1 MKTKYVLLLVIV
13 LLSAHAHAQ
22 MWNGQDTLYGNEWI
36 NYDQSYFKIPVV
48 ENGIYRLS
56 REVMEAAGVPL
67 SQIQSSQLQLFHQG
81 EEQAL
86 YASNNGVLTDGDYI
100 EFYGEKN
107 RSEVDQYLFES
118 IDSSMLNPWYSL
130 VTDTAVYYLTWNED
144 GTSGLRYET
153 INNDLTNLP
162 LKEEWYWAKSELFY
176 TNDLRKIY
184 TKISGASVYYSRYG
198 GEGFASD
205 YAEQHDLNLATPG
218 FYDLGPE
225 SSLNLRFVSNANDD
239 GHNLEVRWNDG
250 LIAAETYFGAQIRS
264 YNIDLNTSSLSN
276 SNSLQIRGLNNND
289 SYAVGGAIIR
299 YPRTFNADGAT
310 FLPIELPA
318 SNGDRY
324 LEIDAV
330 GAGTQACFLY
340 DQTNRLRLESI
351 NEDGVW
357 KAKFPTAIGERHL
370 IAFTAIQTIGSIQAV
385 EFVDLTASEG
395 EYLILTSE
403 KLRDNGQGTDY
414 VQQYADYRNTAI
426 GGAYNVKIVNV
437 ETLYDQYAYGV
448 ERHPIAIRNFVHLAQ
463 KEWQNLKYCFLIG
476 KGQEYNAIRNQAD
489 LEAAISEGF
498 FHLPSYGWPASDNLM
513 MALPGEVVP
522 SLAVGRIA
530 VINGDEV
537 GIYLNKVESME
548 ANFNNPQTIEDRA
561 WMKNI
566 LHLGGGSS
574 ASEQSTIKAYLENMA
589 AEIRRNK
596 YGGNIKAFYKTSA
609 DPIQTS
615 LTDQIFNTINEGTS
629 IITFFGHSSPG
640 TFDFNIDNPD
650 NYINAGKYPLMLSLG
665 CYSGNVFVDGRS
677 IGERFTFYENKA
689 TVAFGASRGLG
700 FISSLGNFARS
711 YYAHLGGAFYG
722 EGIGDALLATLDDH
736 KNNPFIGTATLVEQ
750 FTLHADPAIRLYPT
764 PGPDYVLDPTSVS
777 FLPEIVTADQD
788 SFGFNI
794 DVLNLGQNIPD
805 TVVLRVLRKL
815 PNNNLGKEVVRD
827 TVALNQFRHSFSYQI
842 PTEGR
847 DGVGENLLLPIIDVA
862 NDVEELPYP
871 DAEGNNFL
879 KRSNGEDGIPL
890 FIIDNTARP
899 VHPYE
904 FVIVGEAPITLK
916 ASTTDALAPERT
928 YLLEIDTTAL
938 FNSPQ
943 KRNTSITQ
951 KGGVI
956 EWTPSVNWQDST
968 VYYWRISP
976 DSTSVEVGYVWEES
990 SFVYIEGS
998 EEGWRQGAYWQ
1009 FRKNVFDGTILSGN
1023 TRSIDFNYSLQ
1034 DMTMYNRVYGI
1045 NPDEPPYFSY
1055 ANQNPAGSVRPWL
1068 YLDAGLS
1075 VLVGDERT
1083 TSFWRNVQGYEYDS
1097 VDPPNKSTYSYDTT
1111 TPEGRQALINLLQ
1124 NEVPEG
1130 YYVFVFSVQN
1140 GANADYQP
1148 ENWAID
1154 SIDYGQNLFQ
1164 VLEEE
1169 GAVLTRNLTHQGA
1182 VPYTLIYQKGRGT
1195 INEVI
1200 AGDVNGDAIGTF
1212 LMPRYQTE
1220 GSVRTPIIGPA
1231 RNWGSASVDVNL
1243 EEVSI
1248 GEDSIITNVIGF
1260 NSLSGS
1266 WDTLI
1271 IQGNNNQGIFNLSSV
1286 NAETYP
1292 YLQLRY
1298 YAVDEAQRTMP
1309 ALNSWNVLYE
1319 AYGEFALHA
1328 ADNYSFYA
1336 DTLHQGDDLFIQM
1349 EARLLSGEPD
1359 STNIQYTILDAKNR
1373 EQLQEDVKSVNY
1385 LDDITLLSHTIN
1397 TKELS
1402 RGNYLLAGNLNY
1414 DTLQREFHYFNNTFL
1429 KPFYIVSDRKN
1440 PVLDVTFDGQHIL
1453 DGDLVAPAPSI
1464 VIRLQDEN
1472 PYFLITDTSLLE
1484 IAVTYPDG
1492 TIRRIHFNQE
1502 KVTFNPAT
1510 ESNKN
1515 QATVYYHP
1523 EFEESGIY
1531 RFSVQGKDLADN
1543 LSGQFNYEISFEVI
1557 TENSISNILNYPN
1570 PFSINTHFIYTL
1582 TGVPPTD
1589 FRIQIATISG
1599 RIVKEITMTEIGELK
1614 VGTHR
1619 TDYAWDGTDDYGDQ
1633 LANGV
1638 YLYRIIARDNNGESY
1653 DTYSGQR
1660 TGNIDRFFK
1669 NGWGKMVILR

>member
-48 ENGIYRLS
+48 EDGIYRLS
-56 REVMEAAGVPL
+56 TEVMEAAGVPL
-67 SQIQSSQLQLFHQG
+67 SQIQSSQLQLFHLG

-86 YASNNGVLTDGDYI
+86 YTSNNGVLTDGDYI

-144 GTSGLRYET
+144 GTSGLRYEM

-162 LKEEWYWAKSELFY
+162 QKEEWYWGKSESFY

-205 YAEQHDLNLATPG
+205 YAEQYDLNLATPG

-250 LIAAETYFGAQIRS
+250 LIATETYFGAQIRS

-289 SYAVGGAIIR
+289 SYAVGGAFIR
-299 YPRTFNADGAT
+299 YPRAFNADGAT

-330 GAGTQACFLY
+330 GVGTQACFLY
-340 DQTNRLRLESI
+340 DRTNRLRLESV

-357 KAKFPTAIGERHL
+357 KAKFPSANGERHL
-370 IAFTAIQTIGSIQAV
+370 IAFTDIQTIGSIQSV

-476 KGQEYNAIRNQAD
+476 KGQEYNAIRSQAD

-537 GIYLNKVESME
+537 GIYLDKVESME

-677 IGERFTFYENKA
+677 IGERFTFYEDKA

-700 FISSLGNFARS
+700 FISSLGNFART

-722 EGIGDALLATLDDH
+722 EGIGDALLATLDEH

-750 FTLHADPAIRLYPT
+750 FTLHADPAIRLYPAT
-764 PGPDYVLDPTSVS
+764 GPDYVLDPASVS
-777 FLPEIVTADQD
+777 FLPEVVTADQD
-788 SFGFNI
+788 SFTI
-794 DVLNLGQNIPD
+794 QLDVVNLGINDIDTLALSLTRQFPDGVIKPILKD
-805 TVVLRVLRKL
+805 TV
-815 PNNNLGKEVVRD
+815 NLY
-827 TVALNQFRHSFSYQI
+827 QHRHSFSYQL

-847 DGVGENLLLPIIDVA
+847 KSVGQNLFMAEVDTDNEV
-862 NDVEELPYP
+862 DELPAP
-871 DAEGNNFL
+871 IAEMNNTL
-879 KRSNGEDGIPL
+879 IRSNGEEGIPL

-899 VHPYE
+899 VHPFE
-904 FVIVGEAPITLK
+904 FAIVGETPITLK

-928 YLLEIDTTAL
+928 YILEIDTTAL
-938 FNSPQ
+938 FNSTL

-976 DSTSVEVGYVWEES
+976 DSISMEVGYVWEES

-998 EEGWRQGAYWQ
+998 DRGWRQGAYWQ
-1009 FRKNVFDGTILSGN
+1009 FKRSREENIKFVDSIYQTEFDHEIL
-1023 TRSIDFNYSLQ
+1023 
-1034 DMTMYNRVYGI
+1034 DMRIRNKWWDANDQPAFFYN
-1045 NPDEPPYFSY
+1045 ND
-1055 ANQNPAGSVRPWL
+1055 NPASSVRPWL
-1068 YLDAGLS
+1068 FLDQGVS
-1075 VLVGDERT
+1075 VIIFEPNT
-1083 TSFWRNVQGYEYDS
+1083 ASNWRNQGQQYGS
-1097 VDPPNKSTYSYDTT
+1097 VDGFNQSTFSYDTRN
-1111 TPEGRQALINLLQ
+1111 EEQRLALYDLLT
-1124 NEVPEG
+1124 NVVPDD
-1130 YYVFVFSVQN
+1130 YYVFLFTVQRN
-1140 GANADYQP
+1140 IEDDYAP
-1148 ENWAID
+1148 ELWAID
-1154 SIDYGQNLFQ
+1154 SVINNQNLFSII
-1164 VLEEE
+1164 EEE
-1169 GAVLTRNLTHQGA
+1169 GGYLIRGLETIGS
-1182 VPYTLIYQKGRGT
+1182 VPYAIIYHKGKGVLDESMAT
-1195 INEVI
+1195 AAIDEVN
-1200 AGDVNGDAIGTF
+1200 VTCV
-1212 LMPRYQTE
+1212 LPRQYTD
-1220 GSVRTPIIGPA
+1220 GKLRSPVAGPA
-1231 RNWGSASVDVNL
+1231 KEWNTIDLNIEQFDLSESDTFFVSVLGIREDGSEELLFDGIQSTLDISNISAS
-1243 EEVSI
+1243 E
-1248 GEDSIITNVIGF
+1248 
-1260 NSLSGS
+1260 
-1266 WDTLI
+1266 
-1271 IQGNNNQGIFNLSSV
+1271 
-1286 NAETYP
+1286 YP
-1292 YLQLRY
+1292 YLQLIY
-1298 YAVDEAQRTMP
+1298 HAMDENDRSLVMP
-1309 ALNSWNVLYE
+1309 DFLSILYSPQPELAINPSSSSFSFISDTLQQGEILSLQLDVVNLSTVSTDSIWVETYVQDRENNELQKIELYLPPFEAEKTQLLSIETTTRSLQGDNVL
-1319 AYGEFALHA
+1319 
-1328 ADNYSFYA
+1328 
-1336 DTLHQGDDLFIQM
+1336 
-1349 EARLLSGEPD
+1349 
-1359 STNIQYTILDAKNR
+1359 
-1373 EQLQEDVKSVNY
+1373 SVNVNPLKSPLEGVY
-1385 LDDITLLSHTIN
+1385 SN
-1397 TKELS
+1397 
-1402 RGNYLLAGNLNY
+1402 NYLL
-1414 DTLQREFHYFNNTFL
+1414 Q
-1429 KPFYIVSDRKN
+1429 PFYVEKDKKN
-1440 PVLDVTFDGQHIL
+1440 PILNVAFDGRTIMNA
-1453 DGDLVAPAPSI
+1453 DLVSPKPDIS
-1464 VIRLQDEN
+1464 IRLQDEN
-1472 PYFLITDTSLLE
+1472 KYLLLEDTSLVKIWLANIDGIEQRIYFSSPE
-1484 IAVTYPDG
+1484 IVYTLPESIEKNELD
-1492 TIRRIHFNQE
+1492 IHYLPKF
-1502 KVTFNPAT
+1502 T
-1510 ESNKN
+1510 ED
-1515 QATVYYHP
+1515 
-1523 EFEESGIY
+1523 GIY
-1531 RFSVQGKDLADN
+1531 RLRVEAEDVSGNYSGSVA
-1543 LSGQFNYEISFEVI
+1543 YEVSFEI
-1557 TENSISNILNYPN
+1557 RIKNSISNLLNYPN
-1570 PFSINTHFIYTL
+1570 PFSTKTHFVYTL
-1582 TGVPPTD
+1582 TGEPPTY
-1589 FRIQIATISG
+1589 FRIQISTISG
-1599 RIVKEITMTEIGELK
+1599 KVVREITQDEIGPLEI
-1614 VGTHR
+1614 GTHR
-1619 TDYAWDGTDDYGDQ
+1619 TEYAWDGRDEYGDQ
-1633 LANGV
+1633 LANGI
-1638 YLYRIIARDNNGESY
+1638 YLYRIIVKDAIGKDYDNYEEY
-1653 DTYSGQR
+1653 
-1660 TGNIDRFFK
+1660 TGNDQLTKYFK
-1669 NGWGKMVILR
+1669 NGFGKMVILR

>member
-48 ENGIYRLS
+48 EDGIYRLS
-56 REVMEAAGVPL
+56 TEVMEAAGVPL
-67 SQIQSSQLQLFHQG
+67 SQIQSSRLQLFHLG

-86 YASNNGVLTDGDYI
+86 YTSNNGVLTDGDYI

-144 GTSGLRYET
+144 GTSGLRYEM

-162 LKEEWYWAKSELFY
+162 QKEEWYWGKSESFY

-205 YAEQHDLNLATPG
+205 YAEQYDLNLATPG

-250 LIAAETYFGAQIRS
+250 LIATETYFGAQIRS

-289 SYAVGGAIIR
+289 SYAVGGAFIR
-299 YPRTFNADGAT
+299 YPRAFNADGAT

-330 GAGTQACFLY
+330 GVGTQACFLY
-340 DQTNRLRLESI
+340 DRTNRLRLESV

-357 KAKFPTAIGERHL
+357 KAKFPSANGERHL
-370 IAFTAIQTIGSIQAV
+370 IAFTDIQTIGSIQSV

-476 KGQEYNAIRNQAD
+476 KGQEYNAIRSQAD

-537 GIYLNKVESME
+537 GIYLDKVESME

-677 IGERFTFYENKA
+677 IGERFTFYEDKA

-700 FISSLGNFARS
+700 FISSLGNFART

-722 EGIGDALLATLDDH
+722 EGIGDALLATLDEH

-750 FTLHADPAIRLYPT
+750 FTLHADPAIRLYPAT
-764 PGPDYVLDPTSVS
+764 GPDYVLDPASVS
-777 FLPEIVTADQD
+777 FLPEVVTADQD
-788 SFGFNI
+788 SFTI
-794 DVLNLGQNIPD
+794 QLDVVNLGINDIDTLALSLTRQFPDGVIKPILKD
-805 TVVLRVLRKL
+805 TV
-815 PNNNLGKEVVRD
+815 NLY
-827 TVALNQFRHSFSYQI
+827 QHRHSFSYQL

-847 DGVGENLLLPIIDVA
+847 KSVGQNLFMAEVDTDNEV
-862 NDVEELPYP
+862 DELPAP
-871 DAEGNNFL
+871 IAEMNNTL
-879 KRSNGEDGIPL
+879 IRSNGEEGIPL

-899 VHPYE
+899 VHPFE
-904 FVIVGEAPITLK
+904 FAIVGETPITLK

-928 YLLEIDTTAL
+928 YILEIDTTAL
-938 FNSPQ
+938 FNSTL

-976 DSTSVEVGYVWEES
+976 DSISMEVGYVWEES
-990 SFVYIEGS
+990 SFIYIDES
-998 EEGWRQGAYWQ
+998 EKGWRQGEHWQ
-1009 FRKNVFDGTILSGN
+1009 WLEGAFSNITINSGQWAFVDGLIDVRIRNKLYDNVDRPGLV
-1023 TRSIDFNYSLQ
+1023 
-1034 DMTMYNRVYGI
+1034 YNNEGY
-1045 NPDEPPYFSY
+1045 
-1055 ANQNPAGSVRPWL
+1055 AGSVRPWNF
-1068 YLDAGLS
+1068 LS
-1075 VLVGDERT
+1075 EGVAVVVSHPFT
-1083 TSFWRNVQGYEYDS
+1083 SSFWRN
-1097 VDPPNKSTYSYDTT
+1097 PPGPDTFM
-1111 TPEGRQALINLLQ
+1111 EGDYGVPTGNTRVFAFPTETLEQRINLR
-1124 NEVPEG
+1124 EFIDEIVPND
-1130 YYVFVFSVQN
+1130 YYVFIFSILKEESSSFYPELWESDTTQLGEGN
-1140 GANADYQP
+1140 DLFSYLESMGA
-1148 ENWAID
+1148 E
-1154 SIDYGQNLFQ
+1154 Q
-1164 VLEEE
+1164 VRELKNV
-1169 GAVLTRNLTHQGA
+1169 GS
-1182 VPYTLIYQKGRGT
+1182 VPYVLMYQ
-1195 INEVI
+1195 
-1200 AGDVNGDAIGTF
+1200 
-1212 LMPRYQTE
+1212 E
-1220 GSVRTPIIGPA
+1220 GPGVLDEALG
-1231 RNWGSASVDVNL
+1231 GS
-1243 EEVSI
+1243 
-1248 GEDSIITNVIGF
+1248 
-1260 NSLSGS
+1260 
-1266 WDTLI
+1266 
-1271 IQGNNNQGIFNLSSV
+1271 IQDEV
-1286 NAETYP
+1286 NAETSIDRKWTEARYTSP
-1292 YLQLRY
+1292 LIGPSEKWERIYWDIDNESIEENDSIRLSLYGITLAGDRILLSEEIDDGEVVNNTTDYEDISYLQFEYWVQDEENRSPVPLKSWSVIY
-1298 YAVDEAQRTMP
+1298 EPALEIAVDP
-1309 ALNSWNVLYE
+1309 S
-1319 AYGEFALHA
+1319 AY
-1328 ADNYSFYA
+1328 Y
-1336 DTLHQGDDLFIQM
+1336 LFM
-1349 EARLLSGEPD
+1349 S
-1359 STNIQYTILDAKNR
+1359 
-1373 EQLQEDVKSVNY
+1373 
-1385 LDDITLLSHTIN
+1385 
-1397 TKELS
+1397 
-1402 RGNYLLAGNLNY
+1402 
-1414 DTLQREFHYFNNTFL
+1414 DTLQRGQLLKFQSEYQLINYSESADSIGIFYSLVSSDNETYEVMDYITNNDTSETLLAFEKNTRDLSAGEYDFIVELNTPAQLEQQAFNNIIRI
-1429 KPFYIVSDRKN
+1429 PFVISGDKSN
-1440 PVLDVTFDGQHIL
+1440 PVFSVTFDGEYIM
-1453 DGDLVAPAPSI
+1453 DGDYVQSQPEVI
-1464 VIRLQDEN
+1464 IRLQDEN
-1472 PYFLITDTSLLE
+1472 PYFLLDDTSLIDIQLTWPDKTVQNLNYTSEELTFYPAGSSEKNRAE
-1484 IAVTYPDG
+1484 I
-1492 TIRRIHFNQE
+1492 
-1502 KVTFNPAT
+1502 
-1510 ESNKN
+1510 
-1515 QATVYYHP
+1515 
-1523 EFEESGIY
+1523 IY
-1531 RFSVQGKDLADN
+1531 RPHLIQDSLYTLRAQARDVAGNEAGSYDYEVN
-1543 LSGQFNYEISFEVI
+1543 FNVINKRQISR
-1557 TENSISNILNYPN
+1557 ILNYPN
-1570 PFSINTHFIYTL
+1570 PFSTSTKFVYTL
-1582 TGVPPTD
+1582 TGVPPTTYTL
-1589 FRIQIATISG
+1589 QIMTVSG
-1599 RIVKEITMTEIGELK
+1599 RVVRELTELDLGALR
-1614 VGTHR
+1614 VGTHQ
-1619 TDYAWDGTDDYGDQ
+1619 TQYSWDGTDEFGDQ
-1633 LANGV
+1633 LANGI
-1638 YLYRIIARDNNGESY
+1638 YLYRFMIHDENWKDHDTINN
-1653 DTYSGQR
+1653 
-1660 TGNIDRFFK
+1660 GNIDRFFK
-1669 NGWGKMVILR
+1669 GDLGKLVILR